1 VKKFYTEKDIEDL
14 FKSGAKSL
22 RVDDDIALTDLAY
35 EKAKQLGLQLLFDGA
50 DLPHMT
56 SVPIR
61 PYLSGASLNATT
73 PVSTPSATQRL
84 RAKPKVDA
92 VAPAVTPSAPTP
104 ALSQTER
111 GSDVAQRI
119 RSAVLARLGNQV
131 DAKLLDVIIQ
141 RVLKST
147 GVK

>member
-1 VKKFYTEKDIEDL
+1 MKKFYTEKDIDEL
-14 FKSGAKSL
+14 FKSGARSMHL
-22 RVDDDIALTDLAY
+22 DEAVALTDLAY
-35 EKAKQLGLQLLFDGA
+35 EKAKQLGLQLLSDGA
-50 DLPHMT
+50 QLPSMAN
-56 SVPIR
+56 VPIR
-61 PYLSGASLNATT
+61 PYLSDASLNSVA
-73 PVSTPSATQRL
+73 PL
-84 RAKPKVDA
+84 RATPKVDSVTSA
-92 VAPAVTPSAPTP
+92 VTP

-141 RVLKST
+141 RVVKST